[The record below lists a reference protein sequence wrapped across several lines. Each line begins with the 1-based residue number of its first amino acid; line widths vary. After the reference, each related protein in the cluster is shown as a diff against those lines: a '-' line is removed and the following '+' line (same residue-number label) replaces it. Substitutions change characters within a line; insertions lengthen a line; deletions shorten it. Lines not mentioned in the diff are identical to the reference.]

1 MPRKRIEIADEIDYL
16 SILDEEGNL
25 DGAMEPSIPDETLL
39 KLHHYMLLG
48 RRFDERMLSLQ
59 RQGRVGTFAPI
70 SGQEASQLGA
80 VAALRPADW
89 LVPAFR
95 ETAAELWRGRTME
108 SVMLYFNGFNEG
120 VDIPADQ
127 NDFPISVPVGSQI
140 LHAVGIAWAIQ
151 YRGKPDVAMAFFGD
165 GATSQGDFHEGLNFA
180 GVYRIPAIFVCQN
193 NQWAISV
200 PRKHQTHSD
209 TLAQKAIAYGIK
221 GIQVDGNDVL
231 AVYAAASEAAERA
244 RSGAGATFI
253 ECVTYRMSVHTTA
266 DDPKRYRTDEEVEL
280 WQRRDP
286 IERFRSYLT
295 AKGLLSEEKIEAAEN
310 VVKKAIQAAVDRA
323 EEQMKNIGDPLD
335 MFEHAYAEMPPHLL
349 EQKQYLSRELME
361 QKKG

>member
-1 MPRKRIEIADEIDYL
+1 MPRTRIEIPEEIEHL

-25 DGAMEPSIPDETLL
+25 DTELEPDIPDETLL
-39 KLHHYMLLG
+39 GLYHFMLLG

-70 SGQEASQLGA
+70 AGQEASQLGA
-80 VAALRPADW
+80 VAVLRPSDW

-108 SVMLYFNGFNEG
+108 SVILYFNGYSEG
-120 VDIPADQ
+120 VDISEDR

-140 LHAVGIAWAIQ
+140 LHAVGMAWSIR
-151 YRGKPDVAMAFFGD
+151 YRSKDDVAMAFFGD

-200 PRKHQTHSD
+200 PRKHQTRSE
-209 TLAQKAIAYGIK
+209 TLAQKALAYGIR
-221 GIQVDGNDVL
+221 GVQVDGNDIL
-231 AVYAAASEAAERA
+231 AVYAAASEAAQRA
-244 RSGAGATFI
+244 RSGGGATFI

-266 DDPKRYRTDEEVEL
+266 DDPKRYRTDEEVAL
-280 WQRRDP
+280 WQKRDP
-286 IERFRSYLT
+286 LTRFQKYLST
-295 AKGLLSEEKIEAAEN
+295 RGLLPEEKVEAAEN
-310 VVKKAIQAAVDRA
+310 KVKEEIQAAVDHA
-323 EEQMKNIGDPLD
+323 EEQMKSPGDPLF
-335 MFEHAYAEMPPHLL
+335 MFEHAYEQMPPHLVQ
-349 EQKQYLSRELME
+349 QKDYLARELSSP
-361 QKKG
+361 KKG